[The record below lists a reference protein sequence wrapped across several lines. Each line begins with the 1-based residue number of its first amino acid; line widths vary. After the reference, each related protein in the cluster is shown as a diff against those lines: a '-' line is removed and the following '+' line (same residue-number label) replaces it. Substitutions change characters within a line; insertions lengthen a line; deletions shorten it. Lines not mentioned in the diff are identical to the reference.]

1 MNDVVIVA
9 LLSFAGTAIGTIVGA
24 IVSSKV
30 TDLRLQMLEAQVKEI
45 SKKQDDLNSLDKRLL
60 IVETILKKEEVN

>member
-1 MNDVVIVA
+1 MNEVVIVA

-60 IVETILKKEEVN
+60 IVETLLKKEEVN

>member
-1 MNDVVIVA
+1 MSDVLIVA

-30 TDLRLQMLEAQVKEI
+30 TDLRLQTLEKQVGEI
-45 SKKQDDLNSLDKRLL
+45 SKKQDTLYSLDKR
-60 IVETILKKEEVN
+60 ISVVETIINEREV